1 MSNATEEGYHQPAM
15 LKEALDALDI
25 KPNGVYVDVTFG
37 GGGHS
42 REILKRLNSE
52 GRLIAFDQDPDAIAN
67 ALVDNRF
74 HLVEQNFRFL
84 KNWIKVLNALP
95 VDGILADLGVSS
107 HQFDSET
114 RGFSIRFDAQ
124 LDMRMD
130 QKRPLT
136 AHGVINYY
144 DEQPLTEVLRQYG
157 ELQNARALARAI
169 ISNRPLN
176 SSTEL
181 IMALD
186 RFAQRGK
193 ENKFKAQ
200 LFQALRI
207 EVNEE
212 LVALKEMLLQSVEVL
227 KPKGRLV
234 VISYHSLEDRIV
246 KDFMKTGNFE
256 GEPEKDFFGNLL
268 RPLQPLHTKPLVPTE
283 DEINMNPRARSAR
296 LRTAEKCG

>member
-67 ALVDNRF
+67 ALVDDRF

-84 KNWIKVLNALP
+84 KNWMKVLNALP

-107 HQFDSET
+107 HQFDSES

-136 AHGVINYY
+136 AHEVINYY

-169 ISNRPLN
+169 ISNRPLQ

-256 GEPEKDFFGNLL
+256 GEPVKDFFGNLL
-268 RPLQPLHTKPLVPTE
+268 RPLQPLHTKPLAPTE

-296 LRTAEKCG
+296 LRTAEKCE

>member
-67 ALVDNRF
+67 ALVDDRF

-84 KNWIKVLNALP
+84 KNWMKVLNALP

-107 HQFDSET
+107 HQFDSES

-136 AHGVINYY
+136 AHEVINYY

-169 ISNRPLN
+169 ISNRPLQ

-256 GEPEKDFFGNLL
+256 GEPVKDFFGNLL
-268 RPLQPLHTKPLVPTE
+268 RPLQPLHTKPLAPTE
-283 DEINMNPRARSAR
+283 DEININPRARSAR

>member
-67 ALVDNRF
+67 ALVDDRF

-84 KNWIKVLNALP
+84 KNWMKVLNALP

-107 HQFDSET
+107 HQFDSES

-136 AHGVINYY
+136 AHEVINHY

-169 ISNRPLN
+169 ISNRPLQ

-212 LVALKEMLLQSVEVL
+212 LIALKEMLLQSVEVL

-256 GEPEKDFFGNLL
+256 GEPVKDFFGNLL
-268 RPLQPLHTKPLVPTE
+268 RPLQPLHTKPLAPTE

-296 LRTAEKCG
+296 LRTAEKCE